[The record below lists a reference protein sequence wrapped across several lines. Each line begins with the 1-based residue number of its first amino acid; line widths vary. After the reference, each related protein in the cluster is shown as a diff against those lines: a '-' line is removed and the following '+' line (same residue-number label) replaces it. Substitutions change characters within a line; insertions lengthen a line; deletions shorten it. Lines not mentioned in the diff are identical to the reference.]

1 MFLKSLK
8 SGMKLLK
15 KIFTILLLL
24 LGSATASFAQQQP
37 QFTQN
42 MFTKAYTNPG
52 YFGISNAICATALI
66 RQQWVGFKDADGN
79 KIAPQ
84 TVLIAV
90 DSPIKFLRGGVGL
103 NIAQDQY
110 GFFKDVTIRLGYS
123 YHKKM
128 GEGLLGIG
136 LNVDF
141 LNKSLDFG
149 KLKAVEEGDPFLSSQ
164 SSNGVII
171 TDVGLGAFLQLP
183 GFYAGFSA
191 MQLLQSSK
199 DLGGSG
205 KGTFLLKRHIYAT
218 SGYDISFPSNPS
230 YVITPSVFIKTDG
243 VSAQYDFNGLVKY
256 NNKIWG
262 GVTYRLND
270 AFGVLLGTT
279 VKEVNIGYSYDIPA
293 SKLGSA
299 GSHEIMVRY
308 CFKLEREK
316 TRSSYRNTR
325 FL

>member
-1 MFLKSLK
+1 
-8 SGMKLLK
+8 MKLLK
-15 KIFTILLLL
+15 KIVVFLLLL
-24 LGSATASFAQQQP
+24 FGSVTIINAQQQP
-37 QFTQN
+37 QFTHN

-52 YFGISNAICATALI
+52 YFGISNAICASALI

-79 KIAPQ
+79 KVAPQ

-90 DSPIKFLRGGVGL
+90 DAPIKFLHGGLGL

-123 YHKKM
+123 YHKQM
-128 GEGLLGIG
+128 GEGKLGIG

-141 LNKSLDFG
+141 LNKTLEFSKFKPVD
-149 KLKAVEEGDPFLSSQ
+149 ENDPFLSSQ

-171 TDVGLGAFLQLP
+171 TDVGVGAFLQMP
-183 GFYAGFSA
+183 AFYAGFSA
-191 MQLLQSSK
+191 MQLLQSKK

-205 KGTFLLKRHIYAT
+205 VGTFFLKRHFYAT
-218 SGYDISFPSNPS
+218 SGYDLTFPSNPS

-243 VSAQYDFNGLVKY
+243 SSAQFDFNGLVKY

-262 GVTYRLND
+262 GVTYRIND
-270 AFGVLLGTT
+270 AFAVLLGTT
-279 VKEVNIGYSYDIPA
+279 IKEVNIGYAYDIPT
-293 SKLGSA
+293 SRLGSA
-299 GSHEIMVRY
+299 GSHEIMVKY

-316 TRSSYRNTR
+316 TRTSYHNTR

>member
-1 MFLKSLK
+1 ME
-8 SGMKLLK
+8 LLK
-15 KIFTILLLL
+15 KIAAIALLLL
-24 LGSATASFAQQQP
+24 IPVTITIAQQQP

-42 MFTKAYTNPG
+42 MFEKAYTNPG
-52 YFGISNAICATALI
+52 YFGISNAICASGLI

-79 KIAPQ
+79 KVAPQ
-84 TVLIAV
+84 TVLVAV
-90 DSPIKFLRGGVGL
+90 DAPVKFLRGGLGL

-110 GFFKDVTIRLGYS
+110 GFFKDVTIRFGYS

-128 GEGLLGIG
+128 GEGKLGIG

-141 LNKSLDFG
+141 LNKSLEFS
-149 KLKAVEEGDPFLSSQ
+149 KLKPVEDGDQFLTSQ

-171 TDVGLGAFLQLP
+171 TDLGLGAFLQLP

-191 MQLLQSSK
+191 MQVLQSSK
-199 DLGGSG
+199 DLAGTG
-205 KGTFLLKRHIYAT
+205 KGTFLLKRHYYAT
-218 SGYDISFPSNPS
+218 SGYDLTFPSNPS

-243 VSAQYDFNGLVKY
+243 ASAQFDFNGMVKY

-262 GVTYRLND
+262 GVTYRIND
-270 AFGVLLGTT
+270 ACGILLGTT
-279 VKEVNIGYSYDIPA
+279 VKEVNIGYAYDIPT

-299 GSHEIMVRY
+299 GSHEIMVKY

-316 TRSSYRNTR
+316 TRTSYRNTR

>member
-1 MFLKSLK
+1 
-8 SGMKLLK
+8 MKLLK
-15 KIFTILLLL
+15 KIVVVLLALPSL
-24 LGSATASFAQQQP
+24 VSGIYAQQQP
-37 QFTQN
+37 QFTHN
-42 MFTKAYTNPG
+42 MFNKAYTNPG
-52 YFGISNAICATALI
+52 YFGIANAICATALI

-79 KIAPQ
+79 KVAPQ

-90 DSPIKFLRGGVGL
+90 DGPIKFLHGGLGL

-123 YHKKM
+123 YHKSM
-128 GEGLLGIG
+128 GEGKLGIG

-149 KLKAVEEGDPFLSSQ
+149 KLKPVEEGDNFLNSQ
-164 SSNGVII
+164 SSNGIII
-171 TDVGLGAFLQLP
+171 TDVGIGAFLQLP

-199 DLGGSG
+199 GLGGEG
-205 KGTFLLKRHIYAT
+205 IGTFLLKRHYYAT
-218 SGYDISFPSNPS
+218 TGYDLAFPSNPS
-230 YVITPSVFIKTDG
+230 YIITPSIYIKSDG

-270 AFGVLLGTT
+270 AFGILAGTT
-279 VKEVNIGYSYDIPA
+279 IKDVNIGYAYDIPT
-293 SKLGSA
+293 SRLGSA
-299 GSHEIMVRY
+299 GSHEIMVKY

-316 TRSSYRNTR
+316 TRTSYRNTR